1 MTREWDNLSVVA
13 KARLAEVEADEKLI
27 LSRLMNLA
35 TPNER
40 KALERMTG
48 NARAYVLALDE
59 AAKEEA
65 KSKGRPWKT
74 AGATATSRKTP
85 RWCRGRRPS
94 GRGVNRCGGDLA
106 CTAPRVGLFGFPA
119 TDVCY
124 LPRFCLLPWLGSTCC
139 IDESTEPFQ
148 SQP

>member
-1 MTREWDNLSVVA
+1 MTSEWDNLSVVA

-59 AAKEEA
+59 AAKAEA
-65 KSKGRPWKT
+65 K
-74 AGATATSRKTP
+74 
-85 RWCRGRRPS
+85 
-94 GRGVNRCGGDLA
+94 
-106 CTAPRVGLFGFPA
+106 
-119 TDVCY
+119 
-124 LPRFCLLPWLGSTCC
+124 
-139 IDESTEPFQ
+139 
-148 SQP
+148 